1 MAAAEVATATGLD
14 RASVSSTLSQL
25 AKSGELRHAARGYE
39 LVRVEA
45 ARRFYF
51 QIEDDVTP
59 RAVVASLAEELEA
72 AIAVCGPGM
81 LRDHCASH
89 DFSRWVA
96 GVFHNE
102 PLADAIA
109 AAEARLSADSLTEAV
124 EEVRLARM
132 AALHARHAT

>member
-1 MAAAEVATATGLD
+1 
-14 RASVSSTLSQL
+14 
-25 AKSGELRHAARGYE
+25 
-39 LVRVEA
+39 VEA

-59 RAVVASLAEELEA
+59 RAVVASLAELEA
-72 AIAVCGPGM
+72 AIAVCGPGV